1 MAPTAKKFWEDFP
14 AEKYSRIRF
23 MKLKP
28 AGMIDWHNDDPG
40 TPLPDDLCEYLIPI
54 NVAVL
59 HPALCYMEIEPEKIL
74 PWKHGKVFLVN
85 ILKNHRVINNS
96 NVDRIHMIAQAHI
109 GNKRKAF
116 NELLDRSIQKYG
128 ISI

>member
-1 MAPTAKKFWEDFP
+1 
-14 AEKYSRIRF
+14 
-23 MKLKP
+23 MKLNP
-28 AGMIDWHNDDPG
+28 GMIDWHNDDPVHRYR
-40 TPLPDDLCEYLIPI
+40 DDLCEYPIPI

-85 ILKNHRVINNS
+85 ILKNQQSPNNL